1 MELLLTDEQKMLRDS
16 ATTLVERGAG
26 PKRVRELRETG
37 DGLDRAAWNYAAE
50 AGWLAIL
57 ASEDCGGLGLG
68 MTELS
73 LVTEQAGRG
82 LMAAPI
88 AAAAISAR
96 ALADSDGAALRDEVA
111 AAVIGGEKLVVPA
124 FQETA
129 LAVDTEQIATTA
141 AADGDGYRIQG
152 RKAFVPDARNADGFL
167 VNARG
172 PAGTVLCYVPA
183 DSGGLTLD
191 SSATV
196 DGGASGTLAFEGVAV
211 PADHMV
217 AGPNR
222 AAGLTA
228 DIHDRMLLGIGAELL
243 GVMEQAL
250 DTTLDYLKIR
260 EQFDRPI
267 GSFQAL
273 QHRAVNE
280 YVEVEMTRS
289 LLFQVAAAFDE
300 GRGSSAMAAAVKAK
314 ASGAGLA
321 VTKAAVQMHGAIGFT
336 DEHDI
341 GLYLKR
347 AMALSAAY
355 GNESAQRGRYAR
367 FAGIEPAA

>member
-16 ATTLVERGAG
+16 ATTLVERSAG
-26 PKRVRELRETG
+26 PKRVRALRESG
-37 DGLDRAAWNYAAE
+37 DGLDRAAWNSAAE

-57 ASEDCGGLGLG
+57 ASEEGGGLELG

-73 LVTEQAGRG
+73 LVVEQAGRG

-96 ALADSDGAALRDEVA
+96 ALADADGAALRDGIA
-111 AAVIGGEKLVVPA
+111 ASVIGGELVVVPA
-124 FQETA
+124 FQEAA
-129 LAVDTEQIATTA
+129 LAVDTDRVGTTA
-141 AADGDGYRIQG
+141 VADGGGYRLQG
-152 RKAFVPDARNADGFL
+152 RKAFIPGARDADGFL
-167 VNARG
+167 VNASG
-172 PAGTVLCYVPA
+172 PDGTVLCYVPG

-191 SSATV
+191 SAATV
-196 DGGASGTLAFEGVAV
+196 DGGANGTLAFEGVAV
-211 PADHMV
+211 PSDHVV

-228 DIHDRMLLGIGAELL
+228 DIHDRMLLGLGAELL

-250 DTTLDYLKIR
+250 DTTLEYLKVR

-289 LLFQVAAAFDE
+289 LLYQVAAAFDE

-321 VTKAAVQMHGAIGFT
+321 VTKAAIQMHGAIGFT

-355 GNESAQRGRYAR
+355 GNEAAQRGRYAR
-367 FAGIEPAA
+367 FAGIEPAS